1 MSNRAKA
8 LSKANGKAFLQKAFA
23 SEQRKLAANLQASSD
38 SITHNGDMGEVNERY
53 FIETLRRYLPDR
65 YKVEKAIILD
75 SNGGTTDS
83 IDVVVFDRQYTP
95 TLLDSEKHRYV
106 PAEAVYAVFECK
118 PTIHKDYLEYAADK
132 AASVRRMHRTSVAIP
147 HAGPVPYPPKPQI
160 DLVSGIVAMNI
171 EWADG
176 FGSTFTKLH
185 RKLTGDRRLDCGLAV
200 SGASFDT
207 FDGGYTF
214 GPKDNALVFF
224 LFRLLKRLQA
234 VGTVPAVD
242 WAAYAQQLSK

>member
-1 MSNRAKA
+1 MSNRAKT
-8 LSKANGKAFLQKAFA
+8 LSQTNGKAFLQSAFA
-23 SEQRKLAANLQASSD
+23 TEQQLLAAKLKSSER
-38 SITHNGDMGEVNERY
+38 IAHNGDMGEVNEQH
-53 FIETLRRYLPDR
+53 FIGTLRRYLPDR
-65 YKVEKAIILD
+65 YTVEKAIILD
-75 SNGGTTDS
+75 SAGSTSDS

-95 TLLDSEKHRYV
+95 ALLDNEKHRYV

-118 PTIHKDYLEYAADK
+118 PTIDKAYLEYAADK
-132 AASVRRMHRTSVAIP
+132 ASSVRRMHRTSVEIP

-160 DLVSGIVAMNI
+160 DLVSGIVALNI

-200 SGASFDT
+200 CGASFDT
-207 FDGGYTF
+207 FDGSYRF
-214 GPKDNALVFF
+214 GPKENALVFF

-242 WAAYAQQLSK
+242 WAAYAQQLSE

>member
-1 MSNRAKA
+1 MSNRSKE
-8 LSKANGKAFLQKAFA
+8 LSKTDGKAFLQKAFA

-38 SITHNGDMGEVNERY
+38 SITHNGDMGEVNELF

-65 YKVEKAIILD
+65 YTVEKAIILD
-75 SNGGTTDS
+75 SRGNTTDS

-95 TLLDSEKHRYV
+95 TLLDNDKHRYV

-118 PTIHKDYLEYAADK
+118 PTINKGYLEYAADK
-132 AASVRRMHRTSVAIP
+132 AASVRRMHRTSVEIP
-147 HAGPVPYPPKPQI
+147 HAGDKPYPPKRQI
-160 DLVSGIVAMNI
+160 ELVAGIVALNI

-176 FGSTFTKLH
+176 FGEAFSRIHQELQC
-185 RKLTGDRRLDCGLAV
+185 DRQLNCGLAV

-207 FDGGYTF
+207 FDGTYTF

-224 LFRLLKRLQA
+224 LFRLLKRLQS

-242 WAAYAQQLSK
+242 WAAYAQQLST